1 MEGQNKILQSFQL
14 SDRDTCQSSPV
25 LHGQTDS
32 KGETLSPYL
41 DTGVGEVHL
50 NLRYQAYLHTHAH
63 TSNL

>member
-50 NLRYQAYLHTHAH
+50 NLHC
-63 TSNL
+63 